1 MEEKK
6 KNVYFKNVLIG
17 VLLFLLGLSLFYIGY
32 DKFFKENKK
41 EDVNTENKNEKPN
54 TENNHEDTNTDI
66 ENENEDATNTENV
79 LKVYGKDGNICK
91 ERRRD
96 CNDVVATLNVNNKDA
111 SILYINNKAGYILYL
126 DDKIK
131 MYDLQTKNIKELDIS
146 LPKDINSENT
156 SLFLNQSYS
165 ENGFIYRYS
174 DYKNE
179 EKEEYYYDL
188 ENDKKLFSGYNWL
201 YIVDRDGRY
210 VAGTKNGT
218 YYLLDTKTGQEV
230 ISRKPKE
237 YESVNFNVHYGCL
250 EQVIFSSYLQELVSQ
265 PYGYIIYNQDGT
277 IRKELADDETMVV
290 DNCQNGND
298 IYIYKKT
305 KTYTFDGKEV
315 K

>member
-6 KNVYFKNVLIG
+6 KNVYFKNILIG
-17 VLLFLLGLSLFYIGY
+17 ILLFLLGLSLFYIGY
-32 DKFFKENKK
+32 DNFFKENK
-41 EDVNTENKNEKPN
+41 
-54 TENNHEDTNTDI
+54 
-66 ENENEDATNTENV
+66 NENTTNTENV

-91 ERRRD
+91 EQSRD
-96 CNDVVATLNVNNKDA
+96 CNDVVVTLKVNNKDA
-111 SILYINNKAGYILYL
+111 SILYIEDKEGYVLYL

-131 MYDLQTKNIKELDIS
+131 MYDLKTENVKELDIS
-146 LPKDINSENT
+146 FPENFNSKNL
-156 SLFLNQSYS
+156 SLEYS
-165 ENGFIYRYS
+165 KNGLIYRYS
-174 DYKNE
+174 DYANDI
-179 EKEEYYYDL
+179 KEEYYYDL
-188 ENDKKLFSGYNWL
+188 ENDKKLFSGYNGL
-201 YIVDRDGRY
+201 YIVDGYGRY
-210 VAGTKNGT
+210 VAGTQDST

-237 YESVNFNVHYGCL
+237 YENVKFHVYYDCL
-250 EQVIFSSYLQELVSQ
+250 EQVIFSSYLRELVSE